1 MNTYYLRT
9 IDYPQLLDFG
19 TRLGVI
25 QFIVDYE
32 VVQPVY
38 ESVLID
44 SDDDGFDEYK
54 RVAVIGEDGEQVYET
69 VIKQRTQREYV
80 EGGTPIATDCG
91 YLDYIGEIT
100 RDEEVIT
107 NPDGIPY
114 IHANL
119 ITPHDLRAL
128 AIAST
133 DPEIQA
139 ALADIAAWFVVDS
152 EGNAVAPNQPHR
164 IFG

>member
-19 TRLGVI
+19 ARLGVI
-25 QFIVDYE
+25 AMTYE
-32 VVQPVY
+32 AY
-38 ESVLID
+38 
-44 SDDDGFDEYK
+44 DEEGLP
-54 RVAVIGEDGEQVYET
+54 IGEPT
-69 VIKQRTQREYV
+69 IS
-80 EGGTPIATDCG
+80 ATDCG

-139 ALADIAAWFVVDS
+139 ALADIAGWFVVD
-152 EGNAVAPNQPHR
+152 EQGNVVAPAQPYR
-164 IFG
+164 VFG

>member
-25 QFIVDYE
+25 AMTYE
-32 VVQPVY
+32 AY
-38 ESVLID
+38 
-44 SDDDGFDEYK
+44 DEEGLP
-54 RVAVIGEDGEQVYET
+54 IGE
-69 VIKQRTQREYV
+69 
-80 EGGTPIATDCG
+80 GTPYATDCG
-91 YLDYIGEIT
+91 YLDYIGVIERPT
-100 RDEEVIT
+100 GVEDETAPIT

-119 ITPHDLRAL
+119 ITPHDIRAL
-128 AIAST
+128 AEAST

-139 ALADIAAWFVVDS
+139 ALTDIAGWFVVDA
-152 EGNAVAPNQPHR
+152 EGNATIPNHPHR